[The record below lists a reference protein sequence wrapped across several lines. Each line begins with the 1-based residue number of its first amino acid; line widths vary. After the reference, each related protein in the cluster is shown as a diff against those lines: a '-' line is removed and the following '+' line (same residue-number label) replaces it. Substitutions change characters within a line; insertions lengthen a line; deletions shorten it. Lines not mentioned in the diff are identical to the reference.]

1 MKIIIKRELCVNM
14 KKINLI
20 VISLLLIPLL
30 FVAPTE
36 RVYGASSY
44 KVFILAGQS
53 NMAGCGMNHELS
65 AEYLGSQER
74 VKIYAEGT
82 VEASLKGAWH
92 TLKPGFGSG
101 SGCFGPELTFGIDI
115 TKAYPDSEILLIK
128 CGWSGTSLQGDWR
141 PPSAGGATGP
151 LYKNL
156 VETVNNALGSL
167 DKSINYELAG
177 MCWMQGESDAC
188 NIYPANEYEDSLTAF
203 IDDVRKEF
211 NAPEM
216 PFIIAMID
224 DSDVW
229 VENAIVRQAQINI
242 SNKVPNVGIFDTKDY
257 DTDGTHYRTQG
268 ILDMGSDFAKAIVG
282 GSTPPSKTVYGDV
295 NGDNVFDS
303 IDISMLRKYLLGM
316 IDSFSYSGGYNAA
329 DVNGDGDVDSIDFA
343 CIRSVLLGIIDKFPV
358 EK

>member
-1 MKIIIKRELCVNM
+1 M
-14 KKINLI
+14 KKLNLI
-20 VISLLLIPLL
+20 VIGLLIIPLL

-36 RVYGASSY
+36 RVYGASNY

-65 AEYLGSQER
+65 SEYLGAQEK

-82 VEASLKGAWH
+82 VEANLKGAWS

-101 SGCFGPELTFGIDI
+101 SGCFGPELTFGRDI
-115 TKAYPDSEILLIK
+115 SKAYPDSEILLIK

-141 PPSAGGATGP
+141 PPSAGGTTGA

-156 VETVNNALGSL
+156 VETVNKALGAL
-167 DKSINYELAG
+167 DKSIGYELAG

-188 NIYPANEYEDSLTAF
+188 NIYPAKEYEDSLTAF
-203 IDDVRKEF
+203 IGDVRKEF

-229 VENAIVRQAQINI
+229 IENAIVRQAQINI

-257 DTDGTHYRTQG
+257 DTDGTHYKTQG
-268 ILDMGSDFAKAIVG
+268 ILDMGSDFAKAIIG
-282 GSTPPSKTVYGDV
+282 GGVTTPSKIVYGDA
-295 NGDNVFDS
+295 NGDGSFNALDFAAVR
-303 IDISMLRKYLLGM
+303 MYLLGLT
-316 IDSFSYSGGYNAA
+316 DGFTYSEGEKAA
-329 DVNGDGDVDSIDFA
+329 DVNGDGNVNAIDFA
-343 CIRSVLLGIIDKFPV
+343 HMRSRLLGLVDKFPV
-358 EK
+358 E